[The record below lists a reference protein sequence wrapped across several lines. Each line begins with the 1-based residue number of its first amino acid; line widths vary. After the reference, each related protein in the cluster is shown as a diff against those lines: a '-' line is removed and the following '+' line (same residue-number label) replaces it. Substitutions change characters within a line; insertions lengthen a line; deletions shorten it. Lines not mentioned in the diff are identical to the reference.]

1 MLGKALK
8 YDLKSIYKLWL
19 LLSGIILGMS
29 VIAGLSLRSLIYVD
43 NPAQH
48 FEAWEFL
55 PVIFLLVSFLALF
68 AYIVF
73 TYFYP
78 IYRFYKHFFTDEG
91 YLTFTLPVKRSTHL
105 NSKILNAFIWN
116 TASGVVITLAL
127 LIVFLIAPAKNDGT
141 GIFLVK
147 MWEVLAPAIQSFI
160 KIASGWE
167 WALIIV
173 LLLISCTYSLFS
185 TLLIFACVTFGSV
198 IAKKHK
204 VVLSI
209 VVYYVVNMV
218 ISFIAFIFTTLF
230 SLADSALM
238 TLAGVISID
247 AYNLITLFTLACCAL
262 FFVAVSVFTY
272 NFTLSQIE
280 KRLNLA

>member
-55 PVIFLLVSFLALF
+55 PIIFLFVSFIALF

-116 TASGVVITLAL
+116 TASGIVMTLAFV
-127 LIVFLIAPAKNDGT
+127 IVGLIAPAENDGT

-147 MWEVLAPAIQSFI
+147 VWEVLAPAIQSFI

-173 LLLISCTYSLFS
+173 ILLISCTYSLFS

-209 VVYYVVNMV
+209 VVYYVVNIV
-218 ISFIAFIFTTLF
+218 ISFISFIFTTLF
-230 SLADSALM
+230 SLADSALV
-238 TLAGVISID
+238 TLAGIISID

-262 FFVAVSVFTY
+262 FFVVVSVFTY